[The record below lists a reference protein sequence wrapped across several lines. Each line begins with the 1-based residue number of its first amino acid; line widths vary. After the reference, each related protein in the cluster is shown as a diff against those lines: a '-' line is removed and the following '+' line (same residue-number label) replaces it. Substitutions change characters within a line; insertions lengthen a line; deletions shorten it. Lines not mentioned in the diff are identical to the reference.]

1 MRVICNGHAK
11 TPLEFMYM
19 ETAVTPLKYI
29 IASRRIMYLHSILN
43 RSSEDLIHRVYIA
56 QRNNPTKGDFV
67 QLVKADLEDINVS
80 YNEEYFKSLKKD
92 QFK

>member
-1 MRVICNGHAK
+1 
-11 TPLEFMYM
+11 MYM